1 MADEVEVPDSS
12 AEAALAMFRSEPDAT
27 GDSTAAQPEAAA
39 ATQDQ
44 AQDVDPAA
52 QTEPAA
58 EPQALTEE
66 QLAADP
72 RYQQLSEF
80 QDSVKPIMEQF
91 GVTDAKELT
100 AQLSDS
106 QVLYDI
112 MSGKGLPSQLLDVM
126 AQNEGWGAER
136 KQAVA
141 QDLAGWLKKNGYL
154 KDDGAVPVKGDPNF
168 KDPLAD
174 KLTRLERQ
182 LSDRD
187 AAARQQQVSA
197 HQAEV
202 FKTVETKVT
211 EFCKQKGLADA
222 EDVGYY
228 LNQIASQVNGNKAII
243 GRIKNGNFVDVQRL
257 FAQVYNAEVKRASK
271 FSQAQTKAND
281 RKAANPRIP
290 AGGAPPAP
298 AAQAKRPLKTS
309 DDRIAAATELWRQ
322 P

>member
-12 AEAALAMFRSEPDAT
+12 AEAALAMFNEAP
-27 GDSTAAQPEAAA
+27 AAEADPAAA
-39 ATQDQ
+39 ADPNAQ
-44 AQDVDPAA
+44 AADPAQADPAA
-52 QTEPAA
+52 AADPAA

-80 QDSVKPIMEQF
+80 QDSVKPIMDQF
-91 GVTDAKELT
+91 GVPDAKELT

-112 MSGKGLPSQLLDVM
+112 MQGKGMPSQLLDVM

-141 QDLAGWLKKNGYL
+141 QDLAGWLTKNGYL
-154 KDDGAVPVKGDPNF
+154 KDDGVAPVKGDPNF
-168 KDPLAD
+168 KDPLAKD
-174 KLTRLERQ
+174 VADLRKQLT
-182 LSDRD
+182 DRD
-187 AAARQQQVSA
+187 AAAQTAQVQA

-202 FKTVETKVT
+202 FKTVETKIT

-243 GRIKNGNFVDVQRL
+243 GRIEKGNFVDVQRL
-257 FAQVYNAEVKRASK
+257 FAQVYNAEVKRAQK

-281 RKAANPRIP
+281 RKAGNPRIP

-298 AAQAKRPLKTS
+298 AAQAKRNLS
-309 DDRIAAATELWRQ
+309 NRDDRIAAATEQFRES
-322 P
+322 